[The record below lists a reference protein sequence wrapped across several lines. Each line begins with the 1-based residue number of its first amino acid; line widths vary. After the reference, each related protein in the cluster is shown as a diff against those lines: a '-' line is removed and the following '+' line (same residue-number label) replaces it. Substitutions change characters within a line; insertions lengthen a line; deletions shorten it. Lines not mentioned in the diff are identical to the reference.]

1 MDLQTMDVFTALR
14 NKIREDMNNYA
25 DDVATGQCTDLSQYK
40 ELCGVIRGLALAE
53 RHLMDLAEKLKEDND
68 E

>member
-14 NKIREDMNNYA
+14 NKLREDMNNYA
-25 DDVATGQCTDLSQYK
+25 DDVATGQCADLSQYK

>member
-1 MDLQTMDVFTALR
+1 MNDYVNVKLFNEYLR
-14 NKIREDMNNYA
+14 REMHNYA
-25 DDVATGQCTDLSQYK
+25 DDVATGQCADFTAYK

-53 RHLMDLAEKLKEDND
+53 RLLIDLAKEKDDDD